1 MHSKF
6 STIDN
11 DCLHM
16 FLNISL
22 MFKRKGKSKKKKSL
36 IHAKFA
42 KRRVIFTS
50 YFIGVVISSS

>member
-22 MFKRKGKSKKKKSL
+22 MFKRKGKSKKKIIDSCKICKKESDF
-36 IHAKFA
+36 H
-42 KRRVIFTS
+42 
-50 YFIGVVISSS
+50 